1 MPVSCWQW
9 LGGTHVA
16 FGRRYLICYCCE
28 GLAGGFKS
36 TWIAGGNVHCIDCV
50 EIFYKLEGWK
60 MTCWVGLVPLWRCDL
75 SYYHLALSYYHLD
88 WNPACLLLPLPP
100 SLLLRTRRLKSK
112 LSKACMRES
121 TGKRLVE
128 NQSWV
133 QNLALSLT
141 LNLKFLTYKTGSDN
155 PSCAVLCSVSQSCLT
170 LWFSWAGAC
179 QSPLSM
185 GILQARKLEWVA
197 MPSSRGSSQP
207 RNRTQVSCIAGWFLT
222 I

>member
-1 MPVSCWQW
+1 
-9 LGGTHVA
+9 
-16 FGRRYLICYCCE
+16 
-28 GLAGGFKS
+28 
-36 TWIAGGNVHCIDCV
+36 
-50 EIFYKLEGWK
+50 

-112 LSKACMRES
+112 LPKACMRES
-121 TGKRLVE
+121 TGKRFVE

-141 LNLKFLTYKTGSDN
+141 LNLKFLTYKIGSDN
-155 PSCAVLCSVSQSCLT
+155 PFCAVLCSVSQSYLT
-170 LWFSWAGAC
+170 LWFSWARAC

-197 MPSSRGSSQP
+197 MPSSRDSSQP
-207 RNRTQVSCIAGWFLT
+207 RDRIRVSHIAQILFHLSHQKRPGNLMLHIKWPSMQGCFSHIRLFAT
-222 I
+222 PWTVASRLLCP